1 MVKYGKVKSM
11 KRNISRIKAMM
22 ILYTKDLNFE
32 YEGINAL
39 EDLDADLQLD
49 EEFVD
54 DLVTGVNKY
63 KKEIDFI
70 ISKNL
75 EKYTI
80 SRLNLVDQAIIRIA
94 VYEMKYTKTPHNII
108 INEALEISHEYSET
122 DSDQSAKFNNSVLDK
137 ISKKIL

>member
-1 MVKYGKVKSM
+1 MLKYYKVKSM

-22 ILYTKDLNFE
+22 ILYTKEVNLD
-32 YEGINAL
+32 YEELSAL
-39 EDLDADLQLD
+39 EDLDDSLQLD
-49 EEFVD
+49 EEFVNE
-54 DLVTGVNKY
+54 LVSGVFKY

-80 SRLNLVDQAIIRIA
+80 SRLNFVDQAIIRIA

-122 DSDQSAKFNNSVLDK
+122 DLDQSAKFNNSVLDK
-137 ISKKIL
+137 ISKNIS